1 MGDKHKAG
9 CFIHFIIV
17 VRSCPLPSFV
27 HSFIY
32 QLMSISCVLGVQASS
47 QNAKLHKNSPRL

>member
-1 MGDKHKAG
+1 MRDKDKAS

-17 VRSCPLPSFV
+17 VRSCLLPSFV

-32 QLMSISCVLGVQASS
+32 QSMSISCVGGVLASFKG
-47 QNAKLHKNSPRL
+47 AKLHKDSPCL